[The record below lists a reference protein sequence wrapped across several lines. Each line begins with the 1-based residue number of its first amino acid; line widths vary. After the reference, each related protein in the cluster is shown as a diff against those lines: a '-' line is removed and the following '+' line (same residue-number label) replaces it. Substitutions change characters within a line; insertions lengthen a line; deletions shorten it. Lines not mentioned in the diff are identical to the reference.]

1 MLLDQQYLNNSL
13 MEWLIAGG
21 LALILFIC
29 LVIIK
34 AFVQRKLA
42 QLAIK
47 TKTKIDDVLFI
58 FLKRTKFFLLLI
70 IALYIASYS
79 LNLPKMIT
87 DIFSSVFI
95 LILLIQGGLW
105 GNGIIKFITDRYK
118 REKLAA
124 DAASATTFSALGLLG
139 KIVLW
144 VAISLLALDNLGFNI
159 TTLVAG
165 LGISGIAIALAVQ
178 NILGDLFASLSIV
191 LDKPFVL
198 GDFIIVD
205 EHLGSVEKIGLK
217 TTRIRS
223 LSGEQLIFSNTDLL
237 KSRIRNF
244 KRMAERRVVFALGV
258 TYQTSAE
265 KLEIIPGMIRKMIEA
280 QKLTRFDRAHFKDYG
295 NFSLNFEIVYWI
307 ATPDYN
313 IYMDTQQT
321 INLLIYRQFAEEGIE
336 FAYPTQTLFFDKS
349 TTEVSP

>member
-1 MLLDQQYLNNSL
+1 

-29 LVIIK
+29 LIIIK

-42 QLAIK
+42 QFAAK
-47 TKTKIDDVLFI
+47 TKTQIDDVLVI
-58 FLKRTKFFLLLI
+58 FLKKTKFFLLLI
-70 IALYIASYS
+70 IALYLASYS
-79 LNLPKMIT
+79 LNLPKT
-87 DIFSSVFI
+87 VADIFSSAFI

-105 GNGIIKFITDRYK
+105 GNGIIKFISDHYK
-118 REKLAA
+118 REKLVA

-237 KSRIRNF
+237 NSRIRNF

-258 TYQTSAE
+258 TYQTPAE
-265 KLEIIPGMIRKMIEA
+265 KLELIPGMIREMIEA
-280 QKLTRFDRAHFKDYG
+280 QELTRFDRAHFKDYG

-313 IYMDTQQT
+313 TYMDTQQT
-321 INLLIYRQFAEEGIE
+321 INLMIYRQFAEKGIE
-336 FAYPTQTLFFDKS
+336 FAYPTQTLFLDKS
-349 TTEVSP
+349 TTETSP